1 MYQVRMGI
9 WMIDSYDFGRI
20 VIDGKQYTSDLIIFP
35 NRVLSGWW
43 RKEGHLLHINDLDE
57 VVKEKAGV
65 LIIGTGHSGLMKV
78 PTETQ
83 EFIKG
88 KGFELIIQPTEEACK
103 TYNSL
108 VKSGKRVLAAIHLTC

>member
-1 MYQVRMGI
+1 
-9 WMIDSYDFGRI
+9 MIDSCDFGRI

-35 NRVLSGWW
+35 NRVMSGWW
-43 RKEGHLLHINDLDE
+43 RKEGHRLHINDLDE
-57 VVKEKAGV
+57 VVKEKTGV

-78 PTETQ
+78 PTETK
-83 EFIKG
+83 EFMEG

-108 VKSGKRVLAAIHLTC
+108 VKSGKRILAALHLTC